1 MISKKIVTF
10 EQLARHIL
18 ETEIKMTVR
27 DYNQS
32 VEDYSD
38 GLYRFILKNL
48 RDGERARD
56 IVQDSYE
63 KLWEKVDNV
72 EHSKVKSYLFSTAY
86 HTMIDIIRKESRQ
99 SLIED
104 SSKLNMSHENQYTDL
119 SEILNEALN
128 RLPEDQKSVILLRDY
143 EGYSYEEISQITGM
157 NESQVKVYIYR
168 GRLFLKKYLGSVEKV
183 L

>member
-1 MISKKIVTF
+1 
-10 EQLARHIL
+10 
-18 ETEIKMTVR
+18 MTVR
-27 DYNQS
+27 DFNKS

-38 GLYRFILKNL
+38 GLFRFILKNL
-48 RDGERARD
+48 RDEERARD

-63 KLWEKVDNV
+63 KLWGKVESVD
-72 EHSKVKSYLFSTAY
+72 SQKVKSYLFSTAY
-86 HTMIDIIRKESRQ
+86 HTMIDIVRKESRQ

-104 SSKLNMSHENQYTDL
+104 SHQLNMAHENQYSDL

-128 RLPEDQKSVILLRDY
+128 QLPEDQKSVILLRDY
-143 EGYSYEEISQITGM
+143 EGYSYEEISKITGL

-168 GRLFLKKYLGSVEKV
+168 GRLFLKKYIGSIERV